1 MDTVVI
7 NELIADLEK
16 SESSLSNI
24 RNLSALYTVR
34 DKLSPKTETDTTRKE
49 LDDILPSYI
58 EYVTSKRHSAMTLTS
73 DEFVLINMQ
82 KLCKEI
88 REFIHTL
95 YTSTSSEAER
105 KVIKKLIIDLKEAF

>member
-1 MDTVVI
+1 MDAVVI

-34 DKLSPKTETDTTRKE
+34 DKLVPQISIDNTRKE

-58 EYVTSKRHSAMTLTS
+58 EYVTSKRRSALTLTS

-88 REFIHTL
+88 NEFIHTL
-95 YTSTSSEAER
+95 YTATNSEAER
-105 KVIKKLIIDLKEAF
+105 KVIKNLISDLKEAF